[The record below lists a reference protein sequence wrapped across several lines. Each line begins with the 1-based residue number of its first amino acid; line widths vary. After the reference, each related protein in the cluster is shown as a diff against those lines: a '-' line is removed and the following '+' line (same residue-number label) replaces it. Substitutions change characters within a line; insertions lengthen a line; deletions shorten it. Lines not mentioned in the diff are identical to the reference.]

1 MTTNEQKHVLI
12 LLNMNGM
19 LLTPEEVRNIRESEE

>member
-1 MTTNEQKHVLI
+1 MDEQKHILT
-12 LLNMNGM
+12 LLNYQGM